1 MEHEEKGPGGPG
13 GGGTDINLTHQTPL
27 SIRIDLK
34 GEEMHNNTLISLSL
48 NYEIVQIFI
57 TF

>member
-1 MEHEEKGPGGPG
+1 MGHEEK
-13 GGGTDINLTHQTPL
+13 GTDINLTHQTPL

-34 GEEMHNNTLISLSL
+34 GGEMHNKTLISLSL
-48 NYEIVQIFI
+48 DYEIVQIFI